1 MAKIVI
7 ILVLPLLALIFLS
20 MLLLIRRA
28 EIAIDR
34 LRGRIICAGKRKRFD
49 SGVKPTVLR

>member
-1 MAKIVI
+1 MANIVI

-34 LRGRIICAGKRKRFD
+34 LRHG
-49 SGVKPTVLR
+49 LRRVGGGSRPARDRTL

>member
-1 MAKIVI
+1 MANIVI
-7 ILVLPLLALIFLS
+7 ILMLPILALIFLS

-34 LRGRIICAGKRKRFD
+34 LRQGLSRGGGSARPAHGAR
-49 SGVKPTVLR
+49 PTR

>member
-1 MAKIVI
+1 MAKILI
-7 ILVLPLLALIFLS
+7 ILVLPLLALLFLM

-34 LRGRIICAGKRKRFD
+34 LRHSRPSRGAR
-49 SGVKPTVLR
+49 PTVLR